1 VKILLI
7 GDTIIDHDVD
17 TEVSGVSLE
26 TPTIKTK
33 ALFEK
38 YILGGASAVA
48 KHLKNLGSDVTF
60 LTACNKKFV
69 NLFLNEGI
77 DLINIDDEYSSVK
90 TRIWIQKDGQRYKYL
105 QINDEKKISNSKLSA
120 GQSTLQTLIDRN
132 HFDKI
137 VISDYRLGV
146 VSDQILRTALDNK
159 IFKIGACQQSDQSS
173 ALMRLKGCDLLVCNE
188 IEAENLNL
196 NKHSICI
203 TLGEKGCIFKDK
215 FYASEPLKSV
225 NSIGAGDSFLA
236 AIAYSDDPSFANTYA
251 RNYLIS
257 INHES

>member
-1 VKILLI
+1 MKILLI

-17 TEVSGVSLE
+17 TVVSGVSLE

-60 LTACNKKFV
+60 LTACNEKFV

-215 FYASEPLKSV
+215 FYASEPLKAV

-251 RNYLIS
+251 RNHLIS